1 MEFLQHYPMYRHSEA
16 ECTVKDIDSIPVE
29 WEYIENKPKYDCLS
43 QDATQ
48 QVSFVVSYMTFYNPR
63 INIHLLKSVTLFEV
77 MLCKRDA

>member
-29 WEYIENKPKYDCLS
+29 WEDIENKPKYDCLS

-48 QVSFVVSYMTFYNPR
+48 QVRFAVSYMTYYNPYQY
-63 INIHLLKSVTLFEV
+63 
-77 MLCKRDA
+77 